1 LNILLERLKE
11 NVSAVIPIAVIVLIL
26 NFTLVPLG
34 FLTAIRFLVG
44 AIFIII
50 GLSLFLVGVDIG
62 ITPLG
67 SLTGSSLVKT
77 NRLWLVLSVGF
88 VLAFFISLAEPGLLV
103 LANQVAF
110 VTLKQITSFE
120 LLAVV
125 SVGLAILV
133 ALGFVRIFKSI
144 PLYRWLMACYII
156 VFFLGLFTTPEFLAI
171 AFDASGATTGILA
184 VPFILA
190 LSVGVAALRK
200 DSKASEKD
208 SFGLVAIA
216 SVGAILSVEVLSILS
231 GTQEYATASL
241 EPVRIAS
248 PSIFGPFVTLVPD
261 AVWESFVSILP
272 LLVALIALQR
282 FLFKLARKPY
292 YRMLKGFAYAFVGLF
307 MFLVG
312 VNGGFMEVGSEIG
325 YRLAKMDNK
334 LPLLVTGFALGF
346 FTIVAEPAV
355 FVLTHTIEEVTAG
368 YVKRKA
374 VGLALSIGVGIA
386 VALAIIRILVPTIK
400 LWHYL
405 LPGYIVALSMMFF
418 VPKLFVGIAFDA
430 GGVATGPMTAT
441 FILAFTQ
448 GAAGAFEGA
457 NVLSD
462 GFGMIALVA
471 MTPIITLQTLGL
483 IFQARS
489 KKEGV
494 EASSAS

>member
-11 NVSAVIPIAVIVLIL
+11 NVSAVIPIVVIVLIL
-26 NFTLVPLG
+26 NFTLVPLET
-34 FLTAIRFLVG
+34 LTILRFLVG
-44 AIFIII
+44 AVLLIL

-77 NRLWLVLSVGF
+77 NKLWIVLSVGF
-88 VLAFFISLAEPGLLV
+88 ILAFFISLAEPGLLV
-103 LANQVAF
+103 LANQVGL
-110 VTLKQITSFE
+110 VTAGQITSAE
-120 LLAVV
+120 LLIIV
-125 SVGLAILV
+125 SIGLAVLV
-133 ALGFVRIFKSI
+133 SLGFVRIFMSI
-144 PLYRWLMACYII
+144 PLYKWLMVCY
-156 VFFLGLFTTPEFLAI
+156 VFVFILSLFSSPEFLAI

-190 LSVGVAALRK
+190 LSVGVAGLRR

-216 SVGAILSVEVLSILS
+216 SVGAIMSVLILGLFS
-231 GTQEYATASL
+231 GAREFATAQL
-241 EPVRIAS
+241 ELVRIGGRS
-248 PSIFGPFVTLVPD
+248 VLHPFIRLIPG

-272 LLVALIALQR
+272 LLVGLIVLQK
-282 FLFKLARKPY
+282 FLFKLAPRPFR
-292 YRMLKGFAYAFVGLF
+292 RMLKGFVYAFIGLF
-307 MFLVG
+307 LFLDG
-312 VNGGFMEVGSEIG
+312 VNGGFMEVASELG
-325 YRLAKMDNK
+325 YRLAQRTNK
-334 LPLLVTGFALGF
+334 LPLVVTGFGLGF
-346 FTIVAEPAV
+346 VTIVAEPAV
-355 FVLTHTIEEVTAG
+355 FVLTHQIEEVTAG

-374 VGLALSIGVGIA
+374 VASALSLGVGTAVALSI
-386 VALAIIRILVPTIK
+386 LRILVPGIK

-405 LPGYIVALSMMFF
+405 LPGYIVALGMMYF

-448 GAAGAFEGA
+448 GAASAFEGA

-471 MTPIITLQTLGL
+471 MAPIITLQALGL

-489 KKEGV
+489 RKEGV
-494 EASSAS
+494 DSSAG